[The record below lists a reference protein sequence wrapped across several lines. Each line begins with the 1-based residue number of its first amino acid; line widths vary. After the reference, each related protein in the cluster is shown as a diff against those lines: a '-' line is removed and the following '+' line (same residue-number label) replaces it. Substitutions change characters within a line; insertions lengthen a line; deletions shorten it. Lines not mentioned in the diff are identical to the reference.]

1 MFAVL
6 LSIALILISR
16 LWTHAILPWI
26 AEDALLFVLVPLFF
40 MFAFKRKPGAFGL
53 QAQPGVVFRY
63 ASVMLLLGVPFMLY
77 GATLEEFRNYYPI
90 WKPAEES
97 LGNLLLLWSAL
108 LVSMFATEF
117 FFRGFLLFDLERHFG
132 WVAVP
137 LHAIPYAL
145 VHLGKPWL
153 EVPYS
158 FVAGLVFGY
167 VALRTR
173 SIFPSYAAHWSGAVI
188 FDVLTLGP

>member
-6 LSIALILISR
+6 LSIVLLLIDR
-16 LWTHAILPWI
+16 AWTPSILPWI
-26 AEDALLFVLVPLFF
+26 AEDALLFILAPLFSIV
-40 MFAFKRKPGAFGL
+40 AFKRKLSEFGL
-53 QAQPGVVFRY
+53 KLEPRIALRY
-63 ASVMLLLGVPFMLY
+63 AIIMLAMGSPFMLY
-77 GATLEEFRNYYPI
+77 GATLEEFRAYYPI
-90 WKPAEES
+90 WKPAEAS
-97 LGNLLLLWSAL
+97 FDNLLFLWSAL

-132 WVAVP
+132 WAAIP
-137 LHAIPYAL
+137 LHAVPYAL
-145 VHLGKPWL
+145 AHIGKPWL

-158 FVAGLVFGY
+158 FLAGLVFGY

-173 SIFPSYAAHWSGAVI
+173 SIFPSYVAHWSGAVI